1 MSARIRDAATVVLIK
16 DSASPGL
23 DVWMLKRISEL
34 KFAPQAHVF
43 PGGAVDKADDEHI
56 PLTGGNLDELSQVM
70 GVDPAKANRL
80 ISAAVR
86 ETFEESGVVLALNPE
101 TFEFTEEHRLQLLQG
116 DVSMSELLALAHATI
131 DAQTLIPW
139 AWWLTPDY
147 IDYRFDTWFFI
158 SPIAGKAE
166 PIHVADGEAVEAG
179 WWNVHEALAANA
191 RGEIMLLWPTLRV
204 LLDLA
209 QADSVEHALALRPK
223 KLERQSG

>member
-16 DSASPGL
+16 DSASPGV

-116 DVSMSELLALAHATI
+116 DVSKESFASKGIQEFFGVAFFFSVTYCLNLI
-131 DAQTLIPW
+131 VTLS
-139 AWWLTPDY
+139 T
-147 IDYRFDTWFFI
+147 
-158 SPIAGKAE
+158 
-166 PIHVADGEAVEAG
+166 
-179 WWNVHEALAANA
+179 
-191 RGEIMLLWPTLRV
+191 MLPLIF
-204 LLDLA
+204 
-209 QADSVEHALALRPK
+209 
-223 KLERQSG
+223 